1 MRSNLSVT
9 TIAVAVIFL
18 IAIFGGQN
26 QGLAQQSG
34 DEQSKANSA
43 QSQTIPLVG
52 YIEEPEFLELANE
65 IRAEFLTLRTLSA
78 DRSLAQAI
86 VVYIGPNL
94 VSQGRF
100 VPPDDFYIPPDQLEI
115 LERKIFPEEGCRIE
129 RIFFSVNQSYIV
141 QLFDASDAPS
151 SQYNEQCLLLAVAT
165 ALGENLDGRP
175 VKSNEELR
183 ELIRGIVDLR

>member
-1 MRSNLSVT
+1 MRSNFNVT
-9 TIAVAVIFL
+9 AIAAAATFLIVIFGL
-18 IAIFGGQN
+18 GQN
-26 QGLAQQSG
+26 QGLAQKSG

-129 RIFFSVNQSYIV
+129 RIFFSANQSYIV
-141 QLFDASDAPS
+141 QLFDASDEPS
-151 SQYNEQCLLLAVAT
+151 SQYIEQCLLLAVAT
-165 ALGENLDGRP
+165 ALGENLDGKP
-175 VKSNEELR
+175 VISNAEMR
-183 ELIRGIVDLR
+183 ELIRGIVD